1 MIIDDNPLVSV
12 VVITY
17 KSANTILETLES
29 FKQQTYKNIELIVSD
44 DCSPDNTVEVVEEW
58 IKNNSSYFVKV
69 QLLKNS
75 QNIGPSGNLNRGIK
89 AATGEWIKSLA
100 GDDTV
105 TPDAIAKYVE
115 YVINH
120 PGFPVV
126 TAKMKAF
133 KANGNSCD
141 EDQNGLERQYALL
154 RTGNREKQY
163 HNALKGHIL
172 AGPGLFKNK
181 KFCEEIGGYN
191 EKYPMGEEYDFE
203 LRVFERVYVPII
215 EEYLVNWRISP
226 SSLSHKMSLK
236 SVQSDYLFFKEVKS
250 KLLLKEKMYLSYY
263 QEKLDFLIALHPRYH
278 LILKYLKLLKPA
290 FWHRIL
296 FKIFRNG

>member
-100 GDDTV
+100 GDDAV

-133 KANGNSCD
+133 KANGNSCV

-163 HNALKGHIL
+163 HNALKSHIL
-172 AGPGLFKNK
+172 AGPGVFIRRD
-181 KFCEEIGGYN
+181 FCIEIGGYN
-191 EKYPMGEEYDFE
+191 EAFPMGEEYDFE
-203 LRVFERVYVPII
+203 LRVFSKVYVPLIK
-215 EEYLVNWRISP
+215 EYLVNWRIS
-226 SSLSHKMSLK
+226 SGSLSHKMSLK
-236 SVQSDYLFFKEVKS
+236 SVKSDYKFFKEVKS
-250 KLLLKEKMYLSYY
+250 KLLLDEKMYLTFY
-263 QEKLDFLIALHPRYH
+263 QESLGFFISLHPQWH
-278 LILKYLKLLKPA
+278 FFLKYLKLLMPS
-290 FWHRIL
+290 FWHTFFI
-296 FKIFRNG
+296 KMKYE

>member
-58 IKNNSSYFVKV
+58 IKNNSSYFVTV

-115 YVINH
+115 Y
-120 PGFPVV
+120 
-126 TAKMKAF
+126 
-133 KANGNSCD
+133 
-141 EDQNGLERQYALL
+141 L
-154 RTGNREKQY
+154 
-163 HNALKGHIL
+163 
-172 AGPGLFKNK
+172 
-181 KFCEEIGGYN
+181 
-191 EKYPMGEEYDFE
+191 
-203 LRVFERVYVPII
+203 
-215 EEYLVNWRISP
+215 
-226 SSLSHKMSLK
+226 
-236 SVQSDYLFFKEVKS
+236 
-250 KLLLKEKMYLSYY
+250 
-263 QEKLDFLIALHPRYH
+263 
-278 LILKYLKLLKPA
+278 
-290 FWHRIL
+290 
-296 FKIFRNG
+296 